1 MTRWLGNGIRERLVG
16 GFVLL
21 LLLCALMAWS
31 GIQGAMETQRQF
43 SITLAELHERK
54 KFVNKMRDAIHA
66 NEVALRNT
74 IVQLD
79 FSYKRKVLEETKQAR
94 KAFISALEQL
104 RQQANASGDPEFLSV
119 LDRLRSADA
128 ATQERVGKTID
139 LSLDDKHEEAAAY
152 LTNEVIS
159 AERRVNAELAAL
171 ETHLQ
176 TLSTQSVDRS
186 QENYWSTLR
195 QLGWAGLLIVIFGIS
210 IAVAITRSIVGPL
223 DIAVGASERI
233 KAGDLRPILIQS
245 RDDELGKVTST
256 IAAMRESLA
265 GVLGDAQNVAQNV
278 SEHGDRVYQIAETV
292 MREVETQTNC
302 ITSISGAVE
311 ELSVT
316 IGEIHHEAEDVLLA
330 AQETNQIIT
339 AGKVAFDGADQAA
352 GRITTMVDTS
362 SLALEELAIAIERVT
377 DFTNVIKGIADQT
390 NLLAL
395 NAAIE
400 AARAGDQGRG
410 FAIVADEVRV
420 LSHRTTT
427 STTDIARTVEAV
439 KQKTR
444 DVVVAMKHVSSE
456 VEQAETLNSQV
467 SDCMS
472 QILTAGKRVNELAH
486 QIVRISQDQ
495 RQASGL
501 IASDVNAVSDAAVTT
516 RNEFDALTSLAR
528 DLKAA
533 AHTLQAKI
541 SVFKL
546 T

>member
-1 MTRWLGNGIRERLVG
+1 MTRWFGNGIRERLVG

-21 LLLCALMAWS
+21 LLMCALMAWS
-31 GIQGAMETQRQF
+31 GIHGAMETQRQF

-54 KFVNKMRDAIHA
+54 MFVNKMRDAVHA

-74 IVQLD
+74 IVQFD

-94 KAFISALEQL
+94 KAFISALNQL
-104 RQQANASGDPEFLSV
+104 QQQANASGDLEFLSV
-119 LDRLRSADA
+119 LDRLRAADA
-128 ATQERVGKTID
+128 AAQERVGKTID
-139 LSLDDKHEEAAAY
+139 LSLDDKHDEAAAY

-159 AERRVNAELAAL
+159 AEQRVNAELALL
-171 ETHLQ
+171 ETHFQ

-186 QENYWSTLR
+186 QEAYWSTLR
-195 QLGWAGLLIVIFGIS
+195 RLGWAGLLIVIFGVS
-210 IAVAITRSIVGPL
+210 VAVAITRSIIGSL
-223 DIAVGASERI
+223 GIAVTASERI
-233 KAGDLRPILIQS
+233 SAGDLRPIQIQP

-265 GVLGDAQNVAQNV
+265 GVLGGAQNVAQNV

-302 ITSISGAVE
+302 MASISGAVE
-311 ELSVT
+311 ELTVT
-316 IGEIHHEAEDVLLA
+316 IGEIHHEAEGVLLA

-339 AGKVAFDGADQAA
+339 AGKTAFDGADQATE
-352 GRITTMVDTS
+352 RITTMVDNS
-362 SLALEELAIAIERVT
+362 SRALEELALAIERVT

-427 STTDIARTVEAV
+427 STTDIARTVDAV

-444 DVVVAMKHVSSE
+444 DVVVAMKQVSNE
-456 VEQAETLNSQV
+456 VDQAETLNSQV

-472 QILTAGKRVNELAH
+472 QILIAGKRVSELAH

-501 IASDVNAVSDAAVTT
+501 IATDVNAVSDAAVTT

>member
-1 MTRWLGNGIRERLVG
+1 MTRWLGNGIRARLVG

-31 GIQGAMETQRQF
+31 GIQGAVETQRQF

-54 KFVNKMRDAIHA
+54 MFVNKMRDVIHA

-74 IVQLD
+74 IVQFD

-94 KAFISALEQL
+94 KAFVSALDQL
-104 RQQANASGDPEFLSV
+104 QQQANASGDLEFVSILA
-119 LDRLRSADA
+119 RLQAADA
-128 ATQERVGKTID
+128 TTQERVGKTID
-139 LSLDDKHEEAAAY
+139 LSVDDKHEEAAAY
-152 LTNEVIS
+152 LINEVIG
-159 AERRVNAELAAL
+159 AEQRVNAELAAL
-171 ETHLQ
+171 ETHFQ
-176 TLSTQSVDRS
+176 TLSTQSLERS
-186 QENYWSTLR
+186 QETYWSTLR
-195 QLGWAGLLIVIFGIS
+195 RLGWAGILIVIFGVTVS
-210 IAVAITRSIVGPL
+210 VAITRSIVGPL
-223 DIAVGASERI
+223 DIVVGASERI
-233 KAGDLRPILIQS
+233 KAGDLRPIVIQS
-245 RDDELGKVTST
+245 RTDELGKVTST

-265 GVLGDAQNVAQNV
+265 GVLGDAQNVSQHV
-278 SEHGDRVYQIAETV
+278 SAHGDRVYQIAETV

-311 ELSVT
+311 ELSIT
-316 IGEIHHEAEDVLLA
+316 IGEIHSEAEGVLLA
-330 AQETNQIIT
+330 AQETNQIISASKT
-339 AGKVAFDGADQAA
+339 AFDGADQAT
-352 GRITTMVDTS
+352 GRITTMVDNS
-362 SLALEELAIAIERVT
+362 SRALEELALAIERVT

-427 STTDIARTVEAV
+427 STTDIARTVDAV

-444 DVVVAMKHVSSE
+444 DVVVAMKQVSSE
-456 VEQAETLNSQV
+456 VDQAETMNTQV
-467 SDCMS
+467 SDCMAH
-472 QILTAGKRVNELAH
+472 ILTAGKRVSELAH

-501 IASDVNAVSDAAVTT
+501 IASDVNAVSNTAATT

-541 SVFKL
+541 SVFRL